1 MYHQVIHTGEDAL
14 RVVVEYEMEEDAYA
28 VITRIEYEGREVPVG
43 IFDLAQIEA
52 MASQIE
58 SGHADV
64 LRELH
69 AAIGESIAEER
80 QAFRDAYGD

>member
-28 VITRIEYEGREVPVG
+28 VVTRIEYEGREIPVG

-52 MASQIE
+52 MVSQIE
-58 SGHADV
+58 VGHADV
-64 LRELH
+64 LRELS

-80 QAFRDAYGD
+80 PAFRDAYGD